1 MKKLWS
7 IILLIGLVNAQM
19 PEPTMVGQDKLQ
31 VPTLSINNFVNQAEI
46 EGLEDSRVFLGISNI
61 LTENV
66 MDSRYDLVEQDSD
79 FEMTARVIYLGRP
92 RTSTTFLGL
101 FRRETTTTEV
111 RVVVELKNK
120 KTGNVVSGNGVGTID
135 RDISSTGFQINEELP
150 FDRSELG
157 GALKEA
163 IGNAV
168 QELLFCTERVTYQE
182 LLQNNAKCSKTASSS
197 KWGASRAPFYFCRP
211 FLLHFA
217 LF

>member
-7 IILLIGLVNAQM
+7 VALLCSVMFAQL
-19 PEPTMVGQDKLQ
+19 PQPTMVGEDDLK

-46 EGLEDSRVFLGISNI
+46 EGLEDSRVFLGITNI

-79 FEMTARVIYLGRP
+79 FEMTARVVYLGKP
-92 RTSTTFLGL
+92 RTSTTILGL

-111 RVVVELKNK
+111 RVVVEIKNK
-120 KTGNVVSGNGVGTID
+120 KTGQVVSGNGTGTID
-135 RDISSTGFQINEELP
+135 REISSTGFQINEDQP

-168 QELLFCTERVTYQE
+168 QEIL
-182 LLQNNAKCSKTASSS
+182 
-197 KWGASRAPFYFCRP
+197 
-211 FLLHFA
+211 
-217 LF
+217 

>member
-7 IILLIGLVNAQM
+7 IVLLCGIVFGQLPQ
-19 PEPTMVGQDKLQ
+19 PTLVGQDDLQ
-31 VPTLSINNFVNQAEI
+31 VPTLTINNFVNQAEI
-46 EGLEDSRVFLGISNI
+46 EGLEDTRVFLGITNI

-66 MDSRYDLVEQDSD
+66 MDSRYELVENDSD
-79 FEMTARVIYLGRP
+79 FELTARVVYLGKP
-92 RTSTTFLGL
+92 RSSTTILGL

-120 KTGNVVSGNGVGTID
+120 KTGVVRTGNGTGTID
-135 RDISSTGFQINEELP
+135 REISSTGFQINEELP

-168 QELLFCTERVTYQE
+168 QTIL
-182 LLQNNAKCSKTASSS
+182 
-197 KWGASRAPFYFCRP
+197 
-211 FLLHFA
+211 
-217 LF
+217 

>member
-7 IILLIGLVNAQM
+7 VILLIGLVNAQM

-31 VPTLSINNFVNQAEI
+31 IPTLSISNFVNQAEI
-46 EGLEDSRVFLGISNI
+46 EGLEDSRVFLGITNI

-79 FEMTARVIYLGRP
+79 FEMTARVIYIGRP
-92 RTSTTFLGL
+92 RKATTVLGL

-111 RVVVELKNK
+111 RVIVELKNK
-120 KTGNVVSGNGVGTID
+120 KTGVIKSGNGVGTID
-135 RDISSTGFQINEELP
+135 RVISTTGYGINEDQP

-168 QELLFCTERVTYQE
+168 KEIL
-182 LLQNNAKCSKTASSS
+182 
-197 KWGASRAPFYFCRP
+197 
-211 FLLHFA
+211 
-217 LF
+217 

>member
-7 IILLIGLVNAQM
+7 IVLLCGIVFGQLPQ
-19 PEPTMVGQDKLQ
+19 PTMVGQDDLQ
-31 VPTLSINNFVNQAEI
+31 VPTLTINNFVNQAEI
-46 EGLEDSRVFLGISNI
+46 EGLEDTRVFLGITNI

-66 MDSRYDLVEQDSD
+66 MDSRYELVENDSD
-79 FEMTARVIYLGRP
+79 FELTARVVYLGKP
-92 RTSTTFLGL
+92 RTSTTILGL

-120 KTGNVVSGNGVGTID
+120 KTGVVRTGNGTGTID
-135 RDISSTGFQINEELP
+135 REISSTGFQINEELP

-168 QELLFCTERVTYQE
+168 QELL
-182 LLQNNAKCSKTASSS
+182 
-197 KWGASRAPFYFCRP
+197 
-211 FLLHFA
+211 
-217 LF
+217 

>member
-31 VPTLSINNFVNQAEI
+31 VPTLSINNFVNEAEVQ
-46 EGLEDSRVFLGISNI
+46 GLEDTRVFLGITNI
-61 LTENV
+61 LTENI

-79 FEMTARVIYLGRP
+79 YEMTARVIYLGRP
-92 RTSTTFLGL
+92 RKATTILGL

-120 KTGNVVSGNGVGTID
+120 KTGVIRSGNGVGTID
-135 RDISSTGFQINEELP
+135 RVISTTGYGINEEQP

-168 QELLFCTERVTYQE
+168 QELL
-182 LLQNNAKCSKTASSS
+182 
-197 KWGASRAPFYFCRP
+197 
-211 FLLHFA
+211 
-217 LF
+217 

>member
-31 VPTLSINNFVNQAEI
+31 VPTLSINNFVNEAEVQ
-46 EGLEDSRVFLGISNI
+46 GLEDTRVFLGITNI
-61 LTENV
+61 LTENI

-79 FEMTARVIYLGRP
+79 YEMTARVIYLGRP
-92 RTSTTFLGL
+92 RKATTILGL

-120 KTGNVVSGNGVGTID
+120 KTGVIRSGNGVGTID
-135 RDISSTGFQINEELP
+135 RVISTTGYGINEEQP

-168 QELLFCTERVTYQE
+168 KEIL
-182 LLQNNAKCSKTASSS
+182 
-197 KWGASRAPFYFCRP
+197 
-211 FLLHFA
+211 
-217 LF
+217 

>member
-7 IILLIGLVNAQM
+7 IVLLCGIVFGQLPQ
-19 PEPTMVGQDKLQ
+19 PTMVGQDDLK

-46 EGLEDSRVFLGISNI
+46 EGLEDSRVFLGITNI

-79 FEMTARVIYLGRP
+79 FELTARVVYLGRP

-120 KTGNVVSGNGVGTID
+120 KTGVVKTGNGMGTID
-135 RDISSTGFQINEELP
+135 REISSTGFQINEELP

-168 QELLFCTERVTYQE
+168 QELL
-182 LLQNNAKCSKTASSS
+182 
-197 KWGASRAPFYFCRP
+197 
-211 FLLHFA
+211 
-217 LF
+217 

>member
-7 IILLIGLVNAQM
+7 IVLLCGIVFGQLPQ
-19 PEPTMVGQDKLQ
+19 PTLVGQDDLK
-31 VPTLSINNFVNQAEI
+31 VPTLSINNFVNKAEI
-46 EGLEDSRVFLGISNI
+46 VGLEDTRVFLGITNI

-66 MDSRYDLVEQDSD
+66 MDSRYELVENDSD
-79 FEMTARVIYLGRP
+79 FELTARVVYLGKP
-92 RTSTTFLGL
+92 RTSTTILGL

-120 KTGNVVSGNGVGTID
+120 KTGVVRTGNGTGTID
-135 RDISSTGFQINEELP
+135 REISSTGFQINEELP

-168 QELLFCTERVTYQE
+168 QNIL
-182 LLQNNAKCSKTASSS
+182 
-197 KWGASRAPFYFCRP
+197 
-211 FLLHFA
+211 
-217 LF
+217 

>member
-31 VPTLSINNFVNQAEI
+31 VPTLSINNFVNEAEVQ
-46 EGLEDSRVFLGISNI
+46 GLEDSRVFLGITNI
-61 LTENV
+61 LTENI

-79 FEMTARVIYLGRP
+79 YEMTARVIYLGRP
-92 RTSTTFLGL
+92 RKATTILGL

-120 KTGNVVSGNGVGTID
+120 KTGVIRSGNGVGTID
-135 RDISSTGFQINEELP
+135 RVISTTGYGINEEQP

-168 QELLFCTERVTYQE
+168 QEIL
-182 LLQNNAKCSKTASSS
+182 
-197 KWGASRAPFYFCRP
+197 
-211 FLLHFA
+211 
-217 LF
+217 

>member
-7 IILLIGLVNAQM
+7 IVLLCGIVFGQLPQ
-19 PEPTMVGQDKLQ
+19 PTMVGQDDLK

-46 EGLEDSRVFLGISNI
+46 EGLEDTRVFLGITNI

-79 FEMTARVIYLGRP
+79 FELTARVIYLGRP
-92 RTSTTFLGL
+92 RTATTFLGL

-120 KTGNVVSGNGVGTID
+120 KTGVVKTGNGMGTID
-135 RDISSTGFQINEELP
+135 REISSTGFQINEELP

-168 QELLFCTERVTYQE
+168 QELL
-182 LLQNNAKCSKTASSS
+182 
-197 KWGASRAPFYFCRP
+197 
-211 FLLHFA
+211 
-217 LF
+217 

>member
-7 IILLIGLVNAQM
+7 IVLLCGIVFGQLPQ
-19 PEPTMVGQDKLQ
+19 PTMVGQDDLK

-46 EGLEDSRVFLGISNI
+46 EGLEDSRVFLGITNI

-79 FEMTARVIYLGRP
+79 FEMTARVVYLGKP

-120 KTGNVVSGNGVGTID
+120 KTGVVKTGNGTGTID
-135 RDISSTGFQINEELP
+135 REISSTGFQINEELP

-168 QELLFCTERVTYQE
+168 QELL
-182 LLQNNAKCSKTASSS
+182 
-197 KWGASRAPFYFCRP
+197 
-211 FLLHFA
+211 
-217 LF
+217 

>member
-7 IILLIGLVNAQM
+7 IVLLCGIVFGQLPQ
-19 PEPTMVGQDKLQ
+19 PTMVGQDDLK

-46 EGLEDSRVFLGISNI
+46 VGLEDSRVFLGITNI

-79 FEMTARVIYLGRP
+79 FELTARVVYLGRP

-120 KTGNVVSGNGVGTID
+120 KTGVVKTGNGTGTID
-135 RDISSTGFQINEELP
+135 REISSTGFQINEELP

-168 QELLFCTERVTYQE
+168 QELL
-182 LLQNNAKCSKTASSS
+182 
-197 KWGASRAPFYFCRP
+197 
-211 FLLHFA
+211 
-217 LF
+217 

>member
-1 MKKLWS
+1 MKKLWT
-7 IILLIGLVNAQM
+7 IAILFSVVFAQL

-31 VPTLSINNFVNQAEI
+31 VPTLTINKFVNEAEVQ
-46 EGLEDSRVFLGISNI
+46 GLEDTRVFLGITNI
-61 LTENV
+61 LEENV
-66 MDSRYDLVEQDSD
+66 MDSRYELVENDSD

-111 RVVVELKNK
+111 RVIVELKNK
-120 KTGNVVSGNGVGTID
+120 KTGVIKSGNGVGTID
-135 RDISSTGFQINEELP
+135 RVISTTGYGINEDQP

-168 QELLFCTERVTYQE
+168 QEIL
-182 LLQNNAKCSKTASSS
+182 
-197 KWGASRAPFYFCRP
+197 
-211 FLLHFA
+211 
-217 LF
+217 

>member
-7 IILLIGLVNAQM
+7 IVLLCGIVFGQLPQ
-19 PEPTMVGQDKLQ
+19 PTLVGQDDLK

-46 EGLEDSRVFLGISNI
+46 VGLEDTRVFLGITNI

-66 MDSRYDLVEQDSD
+66 MDSRYELVENDSD
-79 FEMTARVIYLGRP
+79 FELTARVVYLGKP
-92 RTSTTFLGL
+92 RTSTTILGL

-120 KTGNVVSGNGVGTID
+120 KTGVVRTGNGTGTID
-135 RDISSTGFQINEELP
+135 REISSTGFQINEELP

-168 QELLFCTERVTYQE
+168 QNIL
-182 LLQNNAKCSKTASSS
+182 
-197 KWGASRAPFYFCRP
+197 
-211 FLLHFA
+211 
-217 LF
+217 